1 MKLVAKTLYG
11 LENILSEELRN
22 LGAEEITPANRAV
35 IFSGNMDLIYKVN
48 YQSRIA
54 LTVLMQ
60 LSEFRILTVKDLY
73 NSALK
78 VSWNQYMDVKDTFSI
93 VAVVKSPLFDNS
105 MYAGLVV
112 KDAIADYFRKKTG
125 RRPSVDPKEPKILV
139 NLHISNDLVTISLD
153 SSVVPL
159 YKRGYRKEQTEAP
172 LNEVLAAG
180 ILKISGWNA
189 KADLLDPMCGSGTI
203 PIEAGMIACN
213 VPPGKARSFFGFQKW
228 KNFDQDQFDKLKEQE
243 DAKISSSPVS
253 ISGSDISL
261 PAVKIAR
268 SNVIRAGLEGEVK
281 IMPDDFQQVTP
292 RNKNTVIFLNPP
304 YGQRLITED
313 PEALYGLIGTTLKHR
328 FSGCEAW
335 VISSN
340 REAVKSV
347 GLKPTV
353 KYTLF
358 NGALECTLLKYELYE
373 GSHKASKI

>member
-11 LENILSEELRN
+11 LENILAEELSN
-22 LGAEEITPANRAV
+22 LGAEDISPANRAV
-35 IFSGNMDLIYKVN
+35 IFSGNMDLIYRVN

-73 NSALK
+73 NSALA
-78 VSWNQYMDVKDTFSI
+78 VNWNQYMCEKDTFSV

-139 NLHISNDLVTISLD
+139 NLHISNDQVTISLD

-159 YKRGYRKEQTEAP
+159 YKRGYRKEQTDAP

-189 KADLLDPMCGSGTI
+189 KSDLLDPMCGSGTI

-228 KNFDQDQFDKLKEQE
+228 KNFDQDQFDRIKEKE
-243 DAKISSSPVS
+243 DAKISSSPIS

-292 RNKNTVIFLNPP
+292 RNKETVIFINPP

-340 REAVKSV
+340 REAIKSV
-347 GLKPTV
+347 GLKPTA

>member
-11 LENILSEELRN
+11 LESILAEELRG
-22 LGAEEITPANRAV
+22 LGAEEIVPANRAV
-35 IFSGNMDLIYKVN
+35 IFSGNMDMIYKVN

-54 LTVLMQ
+54 LSVLMQ
-60 LSEFRILTVKDLY
+60 ISEFRILTAKDLY
-73 NSALK
+73 NSAMK
-78 VSWNQYMDVKDTFSI
+78 INWNQFMDVKDTFSV
-93 VAVVKSPLFDNS
+93 VAVVKSPLFDNTL
-105 MYAGLVV
+105 YAGLVV

-180 ILKISGWNA
+180 ILKLSGWNA
-189 KADLLDPMCGSGTI
+189 KSDLLDPMCGSGTI
-203 PIEAGMIACN
+203 PIEAGMVACN
-213 VPPGKARSFFGFQKW
+213 IPPGKARSFFGFQKW
-228 KNFDQDQFDKLKEQE
+228 KNFDEDHFNKIKEEEDK
-243 DAKISSSPVS
+243 KISSSAVS
-253 ISGSDISL
+253 ITGSDISME
-261 PAVKIAR
+261 AVKIAR

-281 IMPDDFQQVTP
+281 IMPEDFQHMNP
-292 RNKNTVIFLNPP
+292 RNKETIIFINPP
-304 YGQRLITED
+304 YGQRLVSED
-313 PEALYGLIGTTLKHR
+313 PESLYGLIGTTLKHK
-328 FSGCEAW
+328 FNGCEAW

-340 REAVKSV
+340 REAIKSV
-347 GLKPTV
+347 GLRPAI

-373 GSHKASKI
+373 GSLKVSKK